1 MITPIFGRFTHLV
14 HSHYHAAGHFDLSC
28 IPANLVNHLINRAHV
43 FAPLEVHLPMI
54 ELRLHLWGPRFDQG
68 NTDGF
73 LYRFILRDERIMWII

>member
-1 MITPIFGRFTHLV
+1 MLVQLDLYLYFVFVFSFVFG
-14 HSHYHAAGHFDLSC
+14 FDQ

-68 NTDGF
+68 NTDGYF
-73 LYRFILRDERIMWII
+73 CIDLY

>member
-68 NTDGF
+68 MLTQMDF
-73 LYRFILRDERIMWII
+73 CIDLY